1 MRTIIVTF
9 DTSPSG
15 ANDPNGPVIPKP
27 GPPLPSALAE
37 TAIVSSAFSGT
48 LLIAESIAMTD
59 APTAQMPM

>member
-1 MRTIIVTF
+1 VM
-9 DTSPSG
+9 
-15 ANDPNGPVIPKP
+15 PKP

-37 TAIVSSAFSGT
+37 TAIVSRAFSGT